1 MAARKKRKSYRGTDL
16 PRSEAADALRTLRRN
31 EQYINGRLHAGDCV
45 GALYGLVDVG
55 FTSGIASVYKYQSKV
70 RKGRT
75 LRKDPVNA
83 RVVRLTDKVARE
95 CQLPR
100 NWKEWK

>member
-1 MAARKKRKSYRGTDL
+1 MASRKKRKSYRGTDL

-31 EQYINGRLHAGDCV
+31 AQRIDEKLHEGNCV
-45 GALYGLVDVG
+45 GALYGLVDAS
-55 FTSGIASVYKYQSKV
+55 FNSGASAVFSYTSKV
-70 RKGRT
+70 RKGR
-75 LRKDPVNA
+75 LSRQRPADK
-83 RVVRLTDKVARE
+83 RVLRLTDKVARE